1 MITHDLVI
9 EARARA
15 ADAYRAYRAHPCD
28 AHADAWI
35 WEERR
40 ADGLEAR
47 AAGLYGRMTV

>member
-1 MITHDLVI
+1 MIAPQSVI

-15 ADAYRAYRAHPCD
+15 AEAYRVYREHPCD

-35 WEERR
+35 REERR
-40 ADGLEAR
+40 ADGLDAR